1 MSNSNRKKDIRMNT
15 IEWVFCSNASRTT
28 SFATTWWHVR
38 LWLVNYH
45 FHTPHCFFFFF
56 FSTTQ
61 NFTCQGSGKSCVHKL
76 SFVLFLSM
84 SKLIEKYECHSKLY
98 LPQSRHDHIE
108 ARKDTCSP
116 LYHAVSFGFLKH
128 EHHSRLLDLSSPNS
142 ITLAV

>member
-1 MSNSNRKKDIRMNT
+1 MTCATMIGEPSLSH
-15 IEWVFCSNASRTT
+15 T
-28 SFATTWWHVR
+28 S
-38 LWLVNYH
+38 LL
-45 FHTPHCFFFFF
+45 FFF

-61 NFTCQGSGKSCVHKL
+61 NCTCQGSGKSCVHKL

-128 EHHSRLLDLSSPNS
+128 EHHSRLLDLSSSKIQSHWQLRCATKN
-142 ITLAV
+142 